1 MNGNPLLTLQ
11 SCGQSIWLDF
21 IQRGMIAS
29 GALKKLI
36 QEEGLRG
43 VTSNPS
49 IFEKA
54 ISGSDDYDESIRALT
69 LEGKSV
75 QAIYEFLTVRDIQE
89 AADIFRPVY
98 EETRGRDGL
107 VSLEVSPHLAYDTS
121 GTVAEAH
128 RLWSAVDRP
137 NVMIKVPGTE
147 NGLPAVQ
154 QLIREGINVNVTL
167 LFGLPRYKK
176 VAEAYIAGL
185 EARLQKGL
193 PIENIAS
200 VASFFLSRIDV
211 LADPVLE
218 KWIQAGGSKAQL
230 ASRLHGQV
238 AVSSAKVAYQVYK
251 EIFSGGRFKKLAL
264 KGARTQRLLWA
275 STSTK
280 NPSYSDVK
288 YVELLIG
295 PETVNTVTLET
306 LNNYRDHGSPS
317 LSLEENVN
325 EARSVLD
332 ELADLGIDIDERTQ
346 ALEDEGVVKF
356 IRPYDRLLEAL
367 KKKQAAVL
375 REPVDLQALEV
386 GDYQEI
392 VEETI
397 RQADKNEFS
406 TRFWS
411 KDTSLWKSD
420 PENQR
425 VIKEGMGWLHV
436 AEKMA
441 EDWDSLRTFSE
452 STKAAG
458 FGRVVHLGM
467 GGSSLAPL
475 VFQLT
480 FSPAKHGL
488 PLFVLDTTDPATIL
502 SVEREAPVEQTLFIV
517 ASKSGTTA
525 ETSALGDYFYEKLRS
540 VKKERAGENFVAIT
554 DPGTPLAALADKR
567 KFRKTFLNFKD
578 IGGRYS
584 ALSYFGLVP
593 AALMGIDVEEL
604 VERALRMQHA
614 CSPFVPAIKNPGL
627 RLGAAVGE
635 LAKLKIDK
643 LTFLLPEPL
652 EALGMWLEQLLAE
665 STGKDGLGILPV
677 AGERLGVPSVYGDDR
692 VFVYLRQED
701 ERGGPLPQNERALE
715 DAGFPL
721 VRIHF
726 RDFLDLGQEFIR
738 WEIATA
744 TASSILGINAF
755 DQPNVQESK
764 NNTDRLLK
772 MIEEKGAIPEG
783 KPSAA
788 VDSLRIFSGS
798 EVADG
803 RTLVSKFFSQVGK
816 NDYVAVQAYI
826 PEKPGID
833 EHLQELRITLR
844 DHLHVATTL
853 GYGPRFLHSTG
864 QFHKGGPN
872 TGLFL
877 QLTADDHE
885 DIPIPGKPYTF
896 SLFKRAQA
904 LGDLEALRRHDR
916 RVMRV
921 HLGSDIEQG
930 LREIRK
936 IVREVLAGG
945 R

>member
-21 IQRGMIAS
+21 IRRGLITS
-29 GALKKLI
+29 GALRKLI
-36 QEEGLRG
+36 QEDGLRG

-54 ISGSDDYDESIRALT
+54 ISGSNDYDESIRALT

-75 QAIYEFLTVRDIQE
+75 PEIYEFLTVRDIQE
-89 AADIFRPVY
+89 ATDLFRPVY
-98 EETRGRDGL
+98 EETKGRDGF
-107 VSLEVSPHLAYDTS
+107 VSFEVSPHLAHDTN
-121 GTVAEAH
+121 GTVAEAR

-137 NVMIKVPGTE
+137 NVMIKVPGTQ
-147 NGLPAVQ
+147 NGLPAIQ
-154 QLIREGINVNVTL
+154 QLIGEGINVNVTL
-167 LFGLPRYKK
+167 LFGLRRYKK

-185 EARLQKGL
+185 EARVRKGL

-211 LADPVLE
+211 LADPLLE
-218 KWIQAGGSKAQL
+218 KWIQAGGSKAEL

-238 AVSSAKVAYQVYK
+238 ATASAKVAYQVYK
-251 EIFSGGRFKKLAL
+251 EIFSGERFEKLVS

-280 NPSYSDVK
+280 NPSYGDVK
-288 YVELLIG
+288 YVEPLIG
-295 PETVNTVTLET
+295 PETVNTVTIET
-306 LNNYRDHGSPS
+306 LYNYRNHGSPS
-317 LSLEENVN
+317 LSLEENVKD
-325 EARSVLD
+325 ARGVLD
-332 ELADLGIDIDERTQ
+332 ELADFGIDIDKLTQ
-346 ALEDEGVVKF
+346 ALEDEGVEKF
-356 IRPYDRLLEAL
+356 IKPSNRLLEAL

-375 REPVDLQALEV
+375 KEPVDLQALEL

-397 RQADKNEFS
+397 RQSDKNQFS
-406 TRFWS
+406 SRFWS
-411 KDTSLWKSD
+411 KDPSLWKSD
-420 PENQR
+420 PDDQR

-441 EDWDSLRTFSE
+441 ENWDSLREFSE
-452 STKAAG
+452 NIKAAG

-480 FSPAKHGL
+480 FSPAENGL

-502 SVEREAPVEQTLFIV
+502 KVEREAPVEQTLFII

-525 ETSALGDYFYEKLRS
+525 EILGLGDYFYEKLRS
-540 VKKERAGENFVAIT
+540 IKKERAGENFVAIT

-567 KFRKTFLNFKD
+567 RFRKTFLNFKD

-593 AALMGIDVEEL
+593 AALMGINVEEL
-604 VERALRMQHA
+604 LERALRMQHA
-614 CSPFVPAIKNPGL
+614 CSPFVPATKNPGL
-627 RLGAAVGE
+627 SLGAAVGE
-635 LAKLKIDK
+635 LARLKIDK

-665 STGKDGLGILPV
+665 STGKEGLGILPV
-677 AGERLGVPSVYGDDR
+677 AGERLGIPGVYGDDR
-692 VFVYLRQED
+692 VFVYLRWED
-701 ERGGPLPQNERALE
+701 EREGPLPQNERALE

-721 VRIHF
+721 VRIHL
-726 RDFLDLGQEFIR
+726 RDYLDLGQEFIR
-738 WEIATA
+738 WEIAAA

-764 NNTDRLLK
+764 NNTNRLLK
-772 MIEEKGAIPEG
+772 MIEEKGVIPEE
-783 KPSAA
+783 KPSA
-788 VDSLRIFSGS
+788 VENSMKIFSGG
-798 EVADG
+798 EAADG
-803 RTLVSKFFSQVGK
+803 RTLVSKFFSQARK

-826 PEKPGID
+826 PEKPEI
-833 EHLQELRITLR
+833 EKHLQEIRITLR
-844 DHLHVATTL
+844 DHLHLATTL

-877 QLTADDHE
+877 QITADDHE
-885 DIPIPGKPYTF
+885 DAPIPGKPYTF

-904 LGDLEALRRHDR
+904 LGDLEALRRHGR

-921 HLGSDIEQG
+921 HLGPDIEQG
-930 LREIRK
+930 LRDLRK
-936 IVREVLAGG
+936 IILEVLAGG